1 MVGPTMFDAE
11 LRELGRQFEAA
22 VAEYDAVSERLG
34 VAVEPVLHMHPIGIG
49 GSLTTPPLPHHRTY
63 GSVYGGSAD

>member
-1 MVGPTMFDAE
+1 VGPTMFDAE

-34 VAVEPVLHMHPIGIG
+34 VAVEPVLHMHPNK
-49 GSLTTPPLPHHRTY
+49 
-63 GSVYGGSAD
+63 

>member
-34 VAVEPVLHMHPIGIG
+34 VAVEPVYEATASPCM
-49 GSLTTPPLPHHRTY
+49 
-63 GSVYGGSAD
+63 V